1 MSKGLIKIIA
11 TALSVTFAIAFFTLR
26 NVKSSEPSLTP
37 SPVASQ
43 DAIALAKWCT
53 DVQKSIDHFKWKID
67 ACKDLNWK
75 IGATSVEGRP
85 IVFADF
91 GDEKAANTTLIL
103 STVHGDEVTPLYV
116 GIQIAHWI
124 HDHDKD
130 LKNARIIVAPLL
142 NPDGYFHVPQHRT
155 NAHKVDVNRN
165 FATKDWQA
173 AALRSWKM
181 KFRSDPRRYPGNEP
195 HSEPETVFQEELI
208 QKIKPQKILSIH
220 SPLNHL
226 DYDGPSAL
234 SLNRFSED
242 YVQECLKLR
251 QRLKATTTGFFPGS
265 LGNYAGQELG
275 IPTLTLEL
283 PTANAGMADAYW
295 KKFREGIDLMIKFEV
310 PPLNPAAAVTP
321 LKE

>member
-1 MSKGLIKIIA
+1 MSKGFIKLIA
-11 TALSVTFAIAFFTLR
+11 TALCVSGALAFFSLR
-26 NVKSSEPSLTP
+26 NVKSSEPSSQP
-37 SPVASQ
+37 SPSSTE
-43 DAIALAKWCT
+43 DAAALAKWCSE
-53 DVQKSIDHFKWKID
+53 VQKSIDHFKWKLD
-67 ACKDLNWK
+67 ACKDLDWK

-91 GDEKAANTTLIL
+91 GDAKTTNTTLIL

-124 HDHDKD
+124 HDHEKD
-130 LKNARIIVAPLL
+130 LKNTRVIVAPLL
-142 NPDGYFHVPQHRT
+142 NPDGYFHIPQHRT
-155 NAHKVDVNRN
+155 NAHRVDVNRN

-173 AALRSWKM
+173 SALRSWKM

-208 QKIKPQKILSIH
+208 KTIKPQKILTIH

-283 PTANAGMADAYW
+283 PTANAAMADAYW

-310 PPLNPAAAVTP
+310 PPLNPTAAATP

>member
-1 MSKGLIKIIA
+1 MNKGFTKLIA
-11 TALSVTFAIAFFTLR
+11 TVLCVSGVLAFFSLR
-26 NVKSSEPSLTP
+26 NVKSSEPSPQP
-37 SPVASQ
+37 SPSSTENAV
-43 DAIALAKWCT
+43 ALAKWCSE
-53 DVQKSIDHFKWKID
+53 VQKSIDHFKWKLD
-67 ACKDLNWK
+67 ACKNLDWK
-75 IGATSVEGRP
+75 IGAMSVEGRP

-91 GDEKAANTTLIL
+91 GDAKTTNTTLIL

-124 HDHDKD
+124 HDHQGD
-130 LKNARIIVAPLL
+130 LKNSRIIVAPLL

-155 NAHKVDVNRN
+155 NAHRVDVNRN

-173 AALRSWKM
+173 SALRSWKM

-195 HSEPETVFQEELI
+195 HSEPETIFQEELI
-208 QKIKPQKILSIH
+208 KTIKPQKILTIH

-283 PTANAGMADAYW
+283 PTANAAMADAYW

-310 PPLNPAAAVTP
+310 PPLSPSSAATP